1 MSKRLLRSK
10 RGMAMESAILFM
22 LIIFSLCALLSAV
35 TLTGHYQNKLEQQL
49 LKNKTEIDQFGE
61 WFLAGALQFDDK
73 GEGKR
78 NGYRYYRTDTVIT
91 LGEAKEE
98 VTTGETTTTPK
109 AKQISTNFYLTKED
123 SYTVLLHIMTVT
135 TTTTTTT
142 TTVQT
147 DENGETS
154 ETSTETTS
162 TQTTLLSW
170 LYSGT
175 LPTITDNSQD

>member
-49 LKNKTEIDQFGE
+49 LESKTKIDQFGE
-61 WFLAGALQFDDK
+61 WFLAGALKFDEN

-78 NGYRYYRTDTVIT
+78 DGYHYYRTDADIPPDKVT
-91 LGEAKEE
+91 KE
-98 VTTGETTTTPK
+98 VTTGEATTTTET
-109 AKQISTNFYLTKED
+109 QIFTDFYLAKED
-123 SYTVLLHIMTVT
+123 SNTVLLHIMTVT

-154 ETSTETTS
+154 TKTTS

-170 LYSGT
+170 LYSGM